1 MDFNGQALTARLC
14 GRRIGGKVHFFDEIS
29 STNDFVYRLGI
40 EGAPEGTVAVADHQ
54 TKGKGRLNRVWQSPP
69 KANLYTTILL
79 RPAIEAAVAAQ
90 ITLLAGVAVAD
101 VLSRYCPGVTL
112 KWPNDVRIRGRKV
125 CGILTEMKA
134 AGARVDFAVVGIGVN
149 INMKKDDLDEAF
161 RNISTTLREEVGH
174 PVSRLDLAV
183 ALYEDLDKLYGRYL
197 SEGFEP
203 IRTLWTAYADILG
216 KPIQVV
222 FGDEIQQGEVL
233 GIDESGALL
242 LSDGQGGTKRIL
254 AGDASVV
261 KNP

>member
-1 MDFNGQALTARLC
+1 M
-14 GRRIGGKVHFFDEIS
+14 
-29 STNDFVYRLGI
+29 
-40 EGAPEGTVAVADHQ
+40 
-54 TKGKGRLNRVWQSPP
+54 NRVWQSPP
-69 KANLYTTILL
+69 RANLYTTILL
-79 RPAIEAAVAAQ
+79 RPAIEASVAAQ
-90 ITLLAGVAVAD
+90 LTLLSGVAVAD

-112 KWPNDVRIRGRKV
+112 KWPNDVRIKGRKV

-134 AGARVDFAVVGIGVN
+134 AGSCVDFAVVGIGIN
-149 INMKKDDLDEAF
+149 INMRREDLDEAF
-161 RNISTTLREEVGH
+161 RAISTTLREEVGH

-222 FGDEIQQGEVL
+222 FGGDIEQGEVL
-233 GIDESGALL
+233 GIDEAGALL

-261 KNP
+261 KKP